1 MWRKAG
7 NKMKLKDG
15 LRTIFL
21 AGVGAVAI
29 TGEKA
34 SVIIDDLVKKG
45 ELTVEEGKVLNEE
58 FKKKAKENLNP
69 ENIQKNVKEV
79 IASIDEMTK
88 EQRDAIRSMLDRL
101 DKKEKEEAKEEAEEL
116 VDAIVED
123 AVGDDTVDA
132 PDAEIDQDRFPALRR
147 FSFLS
152 GMIFFSPLIAFKKSS
167 TVLNLIWRS
176 IAMAFRTALLRFSGI
191 SGSIS

>member
-69 ENIQKNVKEV
+69 DNIQKNVKEV

-101 DKKEKEEAKEEAEEL
+101 DKKEKEEAKEEAEEV

-132 PDAEIDQDRFPALRR
+132 PDAEIDQPVVDAVAEGDAEALADALETVDEIVEEAVADDVVAPAEDVDLEK
-147 FSFLS
+147 
-152 GMIFFSPLIAFKKSS
+152 PVADA
-167 TVLNLIWRS
+167 V
-176 IAMAFRTALLRFSGI
+176 AEE
-191 SGSIS
+191 

>member
-1 MWRKAG
+1 
-7 NKMKLKDG
+7 MKLKDG

-45 ELTVEEGKVLNEE
+45 ELTVEEGRVLNEE

-69 ENIQKNVKEV
+69 EVIQKNVKEV

-88 EQRDAIRSMLDRL
+88 EQRDAVRSMLDRL
-101 DKKEKEEAKEEAEEL
+101 DKKEKEEAKEEAEEV
-116 VDAIVED
+116 VDALVEE
-123 AVGDDTVDA
+123 AVEDDTVEA
-132 PDAEIDQDRFPALRR
+132 PDAEIDQPVVDAVAEGDAEALADA
-147 FSFLS
+147 
-152 GMIFFSPLIAFKKSS
+152 IETVEEIALDAVADE
-167 TVLNLIWRS
+167 TVEACEDVDLEKPV
-176 IAMAFRTALLRFSGI
+176 ADTVAEE
-191 SGSIS
+191 

>member
-1 MWRKAG
+1 
-7 NKMKLKDG
+7 MKLKDG

-69 ENIQKNVKEV
+69 EVIQKNVREV

-88 EQRDAIRSMLDRL
+88 EQRDAVRSMLDRL
-101 DKKEKEEAKEEAEEL
+101 DKKEKEEAKEEAQEV
-116 VDAIVED
+116 VDALVEEAVED
-123 AVGDDTVDA
+123 ETVEA
-132 PDAEIDQDRFPALRR
+132 PDAEIDQPVVDAVAEGDAETLADA
-147 FSFLS
+147 
-152 GMIFFSPLIAFKKSS
+152 IE
-167 TVLNLIWRS
+167 TVEEIVEEAVADDTVEACDDADLEKPV
-176 IAMAFRTALLRFSGI
+176 ADAVAEE
-191 SGSIS
+191 

>member
-1 MWRKAG
+1 
-7 NKMKLKDG
+7 MKLKDG

-69 ENIQKNVKEV
+69 EAIQKNVKEV

-101 DKKEKEEAKEEAEEL
+101 DKKEKEEAKKEAEEV
-116 VDAIVED
+116 VDAIVDE
-123 AVGDDTVDA
+123 AVGDDTVEA
-132 PDAEIDQDRFPALRR
+132 PDAEIDQPVVDAVAEGDAEALAE
-147 FSFLS
+147 
-152 GMIFFSPLIAFKKSS
+152 AFEATEEIIQEAVKDDTAECCDDADLEKPVAD
-167 TVLNLIWRS
+167 TV
-176 IAMAFRTALLRFSGI
+176 AEE
-191 SGSIS
+191 

>member
-1 MWRKAG
+1 
-7 NKMKLKDG
+7 MKLKDG

-45 ELTVEEGKVLNEE
+45 ELTVEEGKILNEE
-58 FKKKAKENLNP
+58 FTKKAKESLNP
-69 ENIQKNVKEV
+69 EVIQKNVKEV

-101 DKKEKEEAKEEAEEL
+101 DKKEKEEAAEEAQEV
-116 VDAIVED
+116 VDAIVDD
-123 AVGDDTVDA
+123 AVGDDTVEDS
-132 PDAEIDQDRFPALRR
+132 DTEIDQAVVDAVAEGDAEVLADA
-147 FSFLS
+147 
-152 GMIFFSPLIAFKKSS
+152 IE
-167 TVLNLIWRS
+167 TVEEIVEEAVEDDTVEACDDADLEKPV
-176 IAMAFRTALLRFSGI
+176 ADTVAEE
-191 SGSIS
+191 

>member
-1 MWRKAG
+1 
-7 NKMKLKDG
+7 MKLKDG

-69 ENIQKNVKEV
+69 EAIQKNVKEV

-101 DKKEKEEAKEEAEEL
+101 DKKEKEEAKKEAEEV
-116 VDAIVED
+116 VDAIVDE
-123 AVGDDTVDA
+123 AVGDDTVEA
-132 PDAEIDQDRFPALRR
+132 PDTEIDQPVVDAVAEGDAEALADA
-147 FSFLS
+147 LE
-152 GMIFFSPLIAFKKSS
+152 
-167 TVLNLIWRS
+167 TVEEIVEDAVADETVEASEDADLEKPV
-176 IAMAFRTALLRFSGI
+176 ADTVAEE
-191 SGSIS
+191 